1 MKTFLQDLFYG
12 VILVV
17 IMLAVAIGIIE
28 DMADL

>member
-12 VILVV
+12 IILVV
-17 IMLAVAIGIIE
+17 IMLAVAIGVIE